1 MSCQNDQL
9 CPNLSLIQIAAYQQ
23 LASRPI
29 KRPHVILHALETLL
43 FHVSLLISSSINYLL
58 KKLKNSFED
67 ANQKIAE
74 VAEAMN

>member
-9 CPNLSLIQIAAYQQ
+9 YPNLSSTRFAAYQQ
-23 LASRPI
+23 VACRPFNCL
-29 KRPHVILHALETLL
+29 HVILHALET
-43 FHVSLLISSSINYLL
+43 FQYHVSLLISSSINYLL

-74 VAEAMN
+74 EAEAIA